1 MKKFKSC
8 IVGLLLTATST
19 TAIAGGILTN
29 TNQSIDFLRNPA
41 RDAAIGLDG
50 VYSNPAGV
58 AFMPKGFHLGIN
70 WQYAHQTRTITS
82 TNELF
87 RLGAKNGGN
96 DTKTFKGIAN
106 APFIP
111 SVQAA
116 WNTGNWSFQ
125 FNFSIP
131 GGGGKCEFAD
141 GLGSFETAVGA
152 IATGLQQTSNSLNQ
166 LTNLFGSSVPNVTGY
181 DADGYM
187 KGRQYY
193 FGFQLGAAYKINEHL
208 SVYGGVRV
216 LYGSA
221 TYEARLNNIKVM
233 NGTDGISLPKYFE
246 EVKTGL
252 TKAGVN
258 LASNGATPYI
268 TALTNK
274 LIDAGVP
281 ASAATAKATETVKN
295 AADKLQA
302 LADPNSELNAS
313 AEKLAPYANGMNLKS
328 DQSGVGVA
336 PVLGIDYKIGA
347 FNFAAKYEFKTRMRM
362 KNNSTLEKAVIEATK
377 KFEDGTTV
385 PEDAPALLAVGAQW
399 SIIDN
404 VRVNLGYHH
413 FFDKQ
418 AHWYNH
424 TEKLLSCGTN
434 EYLFGAEWDIIKKL
448 TVSAG
453 GQITRYGLTDEYMND
468 MSFVVNSWS
477 FGVGLNYQVAKH
489 VKLKAA
495 YFQTNYGTYDMN
507 TPVQTLASIGETN
520 ITVPA
525 GHNSFTRTNNVFG
538 LGVDLNF

>member
-8 IVGLLLTATST
+8 IVSLLLTATST

-87 RLGAKNGGN
+87 KLGAKNGGN

-111 SVQAA
+111 SVQAV

-152 IATGLQQTSNSLNQ
+152 IANTLGQTSATLNAMGVNAPQ
-166 LTNLFGSSVPNVTGY
+166 VKGY

-193 FGFQLGAAYKINEHL
+193 FGFQLGAAYKFNEHL

-221 TYEARLNNIKVM
+221 SYEARLNNIRLM
-233 NGTDGISLPKYFE
+233 DGSNAISVPDYI
-246 EVKTGL
+246 VGV
-252 TKAGVN
+252 TKGF
-258 LASNGATPYI
+258 
-268 TALTNK
+268 TN
-274 LIDAGVP
+274 
-281 ASAATAKATETVKN
+281 AKADLTTATTNAVAAHMAGGMSKELAMQQADVVALLKKGEGLQQ
-295 AADKLQA
+295 AADKVTA
-302 LADPNSELNAS
+302 MSE
-313 AEKLAPYANGMNLKS
+313 KMAPFANGVNLKS
-328 DQSGVGVA
+328 DQTGWGVA
-336 PVLGIDYKIGA
+336 PIIGIDYKIGA

-362 KNNSTLEKAVIEATK
+362 KNNSDLSEEQAVIEATK
-377 KFEDGTTV
+377 KYINGTTV

-477 FGVGLNYQVAKH
+477 FGVGLNFQVAKN

-495 YFQTNYGTYDMN
+495 YFQTNYGNYDMN
-507 TPVQTLASIGETN
+507 TPVQTLASMGSTN

-525 GHNSFTRTNNVFG
+525 GRNSFTRTNNVFG

>member
-1 MKKFKSC
+1 MKNFKACLVS
-8 IVGLLLTATST
+8 LLLTATVT
-19 TAIAGGILTN
+19 TATAGGILTN

-41 RDAAIGLDG
+41 RDGAIGLDG

-58 AFMPKGFHLGIN
+58 AFLPKGFHLGIN

-152 IATGLQQTSNSLNQ
+152 IATGLQQKSNDLNQ

-181 DADGYM
+181 AADGYM

-233 NGTDGISLPKYFE
+233 NGTEGISLPKYFE
-246 EVKTGL
+246 EVKAGL

-258 LASNGATPYI
+258 LASKGTTPYVK
-268 TALTNK
+268 ALTLK
-274 LIDAGVP
+274 LTDAGMP
-281 ASAATAKATETVKN
+281 AAEAEEMATQTVNNAKK
-295 AADKLQA
+295 KLQA

-313 AEKLAPYANGMNLKS
+313 AETLAPYANGMNLKS
-328 DQSGVGVA
+328 DQTGWGVA

-362 KNNSTLEKAVIEATK
+362 KNNSTLKEAVIEATK
-377 KFEDGTTV
+377 KFEDGTSV
-385 PEDAPALLAVGAQW
+385 PEDAPALLTVGAQW

-424 TEKLLSCGTN
+424 SEKLLKHNTN
-434 EYLFGAEWDIIKKL
+434 EFLFGAEWDIIKKL

-453 GQITRYGLTDEYMND
+453 GQITRYGLSDEYMND

-477 FGVGLNYQVAKH
+477 FGVGLNYQVAKK

-495 YFQTNYGTYDMN
+495 YFQTNYGNYDMD
-507 TPVQTLASIGETN
+507 TPQTLASIGSTN

-538 LGVDLNF
+538 LGCDIDF

>member
-1 MKKFKSC
+1 MKNFKSA
-8 IVGLLLTATST
+8 IVSLLLTATST
-19 TAIAGGILTN
+19 TALAGGILTN

-152 IATGLQQTSNSLNQ
+152 IANTLGQTSATLNAMGVNAPQ
-166 LTNLFGSSVPNVTGY
+166 VKEY

-193 FGFQLGAAYKINEHL
+193 FGFQLGAAYKFNEHL

-221 TYEARLNNIKVM
+221 SYEARLNNIRLM
-233 NGTDGISLPKYFE
+233 DGSKPISVPDYI
-246 EVKTGL
+246 VRV
-252 TKAGVN
+252 TKGF
-258 LASNGATPYI
+258 
-268 TALTNK
+268 TN
-274 LIDAGVP
+274 
-281 ASAATAKATETVKN
+281 AKADLTTATNNAVAAHMAGGMSKELAMQQADVVALLKKGEGLQQ
-295 AADKLQA
+295 AADKVTA
-302 LADPNSELNAS
+302 MSE
-313 AEKLAPYANGMNLKS
+313 KMAPFSNGVNLKS
-328 DQSGVGVA
+328 DQTGWGVA

-362 KNNSTLEKAVIEATK
+362 KNNSDLSEEQAVIEATK
-377 KFEDGTTV
+377 KYINGTTV

-434 EYLFGAEWDIIKKL
+434 EFLLGAEWDIIKKL

-477 FGVGLNYQVAKH
+477 FGVGLNFQVAKN

-495 YFQTNYGTYDMN
+495 YFQTNYGNYDMN